1 MKYNNV
7 SIIFLILIVI
17 GQFVVSCSGGD
28 DKSAEMLDLRKQLA
42 GELRDSRLYEA
53 AIEEYKKILA
63 SSDIDIKTRANI
75 NYLIARVYFED
86 LQDYEDAAAY
96 YVRARS
102 LDPKGSFTGEASK
115 KLVASL
121 EKMGRVLDAK
131 RQLDVTTDIDYT
143 PPESGDVMVAR
154 IDNEP
159 VWLSRVDEQIQN
171 LPAELQKE
179 LINRKAKVK
188 YVQNYVGIE
197 LIHRAAIRENYDDDP
212 EIKKQFQDLMKN
224 LLVEKYMT
232 EKVVPEIDIDTLD
245 VRNFYKANREDR
257 YNSAPFDSVRTRVY
271 LDYQT
276 EKAETAF
283 SEYINKLAKAE
294 KVEFFEEN
302 IK

>member
-1 MKYNNV
+1 M
-7 SIIFLILIVI
+7 I
-17 GQFVVSCSGGD
+17 SCSGTD
-28 DKSAEMLDLRKQLA
+28 DKSAELVEVRKQLA
-42 GELRDSRLYEA
+42 GELRDSRLFTA

-63 SSDIDIKTRANI
+63 SSDVDIKTRANI

-86 LQDYEDAAAY
+86 LQDYEEAAAF

-102 LDPKGSFTGEASK
+102 LDPKGTFTGEASK
-115 KLVASL
+115 NLVASL

-143 PPESGDVMVAR
+143 PPQSGDVMVAR

-159 VWLSRVDEQIQN
+159 VWLSQVDKQIQN

-179 LINRKAKVK
+179 LINRETKIK

-212 EIKKQFQDLMKN
+212 EMKKQFQDLMKN

-232 EKVVPEIDIDTLD
+232 EKVIPEIDIDTLD
-245 VRNFYKANREDR
+245 VRNFYKANMEDR
-257 YNSAPFDSVRTRVY
+257 YGNAPFDSVRTRVY
-271 LDYQT
+271 ID
-276 EKAETAF
+276 
-283 SEYINKLAKAE
+283 
-294 KVEFFEEN
+294 
-302 IK
+302 